1 MPAERRSLRSNS
13 KSDSSSSA
21 NGEKARSTSQNSSS
35 NKDKVAP
42 TRATASKTKSTK
54 AASSNN
60 TSNSGMGEQR
70 DQPRTNGSEPTEN
83 GLNGS
88 EDVEMGEDTAG
99 APTSSFNASKDRKGD
114 EKMTVVVPP
123 TKGSRLSGD
132 KGQDQEGDVA
142 MEGAEGDES
151 QKPEPEVDPRAK
163 AIQGWCSC
171 GSSNYIKTNFTL
183 LERAVAHFD
192 PRFTLRVLR
201 SISSMRKHITSD
213 VLAEVLVESYPPSS
227 PTASF
232 LLEAIGETGAF
243 ESAVAS
249 SKMDVESEK
258 TRSNSK
264 EILPEIDTY
273 LSILVQIYLYD
284 NKEIQRGAKFS
295 TSLIERLRT
304 INRRTLDSLA
314 ARVYFYYSLFFEQ
327 IAPLPPSPA
336 ATVTTIRQPLLAALR
351 TAVLRKDVDTQAT
364 VMTLLLRNYLS
375 TSHISQADLLIS
387 HNRFPQS
394 ASNNQIAR
402 YLYYLGRIRAIQLQY
417 TDAHGHLIG
426 ATRKSPSSH
435 SARGFYQSSHKLL
448 VVVELLMGD
457 IPDRAI
463 FRQPALERAMHPYFL
478 LVQAVSVGDLDG
490 FLSIVNTHST
500 TFRKDGTYTLILR
513 LRQNV
518 IKTGI
523 RMMSLSYSRISLRDI
538 CLRLGLDSEESAEY
552 IVAKAIRDGVIEATL
567 DHERGFM
574 KSKEVGDIYATREP
588 GEAFHERIRACLSLH
603 DESVKAMRFP
613 MNQHRLE
620 LKSAQEARE
629 RERELAKEI
638 QDARAVPASGLV
650 LPSRVTPATSICWQ
664 CLHNDLIS
672 IQINSQTRAYHPTR
686 RKSASP
692 FGAAVTAAQ
701 TLLKGLPKAPPG
713 ISVDPLRI
721 VGKEL
726 KFLTKNIRQLLGSGH
741 PTLDKVAKYYT
752 KSEGKHMRPLLVLLM
767 SQATAL
773 TPRHGRWSSS
783 PSYTVNDPISS
794 PSVLADTNPDLNP
807 LVSSSAEAK
816 YDFSGD
822 ENILPTQRR
831 LAEITELIHT
841 ASLLHDDVIDN
852 AVTRRSS
859 SSANLQFGNKMAV
872 LAGDFLLGRASV
884 ALARLRDPEVTE
896 LLATVIANLVEGE
909 FMQLKNTASDE
920 KNPVFT
926 DETISYYLQKTYL
939 KTASLISKSC
949 RAAALLGDSTPQV
962 VEAAYAYGRNL
973 GLAFQLVDDM
983 LDYTV
988 SDAELGKPS
997 GADLELGLATAP
1009 LLFAWKQNPELGP
1022 LVGRKF
1028 SREGDVQRAREL
1040 VYQSNGVEKTRVLAQ
1055 EYADKAKA
1063 AISSFP
1069 DSEAKDGL
1077 LQMCEKTMNRRK

>member
-1 MPAERRSLRSNS
+1 
-13 KSDSSSSA
+13 
-21 NGEKARSTSQNSSS
+21 
-35 NKDKVAP
+35 
-42 TRATASKTKSTK
+42 
-54 AASSNN
+54 
-60 TSNSGMGEQR
+60 
-70 DQPRTNGSEPTEN
+70 
-83 GLNGS
+83 
-88 EDVEMGEDTAG
+88 
-99 APTSSFNASKDRKGD
+99 
-114 EKMTVVVPP
+114 
-123 TKGSRLSGD
+123 
-132 KGQDQEGDVA
+132 
-142 MEGAEGDES
+142 
-151 QKPEPEVDPRAK
+151 
-163 AIQGWCSC
+163 
-171 GSSNYIKTNFTL
+171 
-183 LERAVAHFD
+183 
-192 PRFTLRVLR
+192 
-201 SISSMRKHITSD
+201 MRKHITSD

-227 PTASF
+227 STVSF

-243 ESAVAS
+243 ESAVVS

-258 TRSNSK
+258 TKSSSK

-295 TSLIERLRT
+295 MSLIERLRT

-435 SARGFYQSSHKLL
+435 SARGFYQASHKLL

-603 DESVKAMRFP
+603 DESVKV
-613 MNQHRLE
+613 
-620 LKSAQEARE
+620 S
-629 RERELAKEI
+629 
-638 QDARAVPASGLV
+638 
-650 LPSRVTPATSICWQ
+650 SILTHC
-664 CLHNDLIS
+664 
-672 IQINSQTRAYHPTR
+672 
-686 RKSASP
+686 
-692 FGAAVTAAQ
+692 
-701 TLLKGLPKAPPG
+701 
-713 ISVDPLRI
+713 SV
-721 VGKEL
+721 
-726 KFLTKNIRQLLGSGH
+726 
-741 PTLDKVAKYYT
+741 
-752 KSEGKHMRPLLVLLM
+752 
-767 SQATAL
+767 
-773 TPRHGRWSSS
+773 
-783 PSYTVNDPISS
+783 
-794 PSVLADTNPDLNP
+794 SVL
-807 LVSSSAEAK
+807 V
-816 YDFSGD
+816 
-822 ENILPTQRR
+822 QW
-831 LAEITELIHT
+831 
-841 ASLLHDDVIDN
+841 
-852 AVTRRSS
+852 TR
-859 SSANLQFGNKMAV
+859 
-872 LAGDFLLGRASV
+872 
-884 ALARLRDPEVTE
+884 
-896 LLATVIANLVEGE
+896 
-909 FMQLKNTASDE
+909 
-920 KNPVFT
+920 
-926 DETISYYLQKTYL
+926 
-939 KTASLISKSC
+939 
-949 RAAALLGDSTPQV
+949 
-962 VEAAYAYGRNL
+962 
-973 GLAFQLVDDM
+973 
-983 LDYTV
+983 
-988 SDAELGKPS
+988 
-997 GADLELGLATAP
+997 
-1009 LLFAWKQNPELGP
+1009 
-1022 LVGRKF
+1022 
-1028 SREGDVQRAREL
+1028 
-1040 VYQSNGVEKTRVLAQ
+1040 
-1055 EYADKAKA
+1055 
-1063 AISSFP
+1063 
-1069 DSEAKDGL
+1069 
-1077 LQMCEKTMNRRK
+1077 

>member
-1 MPAERRSLRSNS
+1 
-13 KSDSSSSA
+13 
-21 NGEKARSTSQNSSS
+21 
-35 NKDKVAP
+35 
-42 TRATASKTKSTK
+42 
-54 AASSNN
+54 
-60 TSNSGMGEQR
+60 MGEQR
-70 DQPRTNGSEPTEN
+70 DQPCTNGSEPTEN

-142 MEGAEGDES
+142 MEGAEGDET

-163 AIQGWCSC
+163 AIQD
-171 GSSNYIKTNFTL
+171 IKTNFTL

-273 LSILVQIYLYD
+273 LSILVQIFLYD

-327 IAPLPPSPA
+327 ITPLPPSPA
-336 ATVTTIRQPLLAALR
+336 ATVTMIRQPLLAALR

-638 QDARAVPASGLV
+638 QD
-650 LPSRVTPATSICWQ
+650 
-664 CLHNDLIS
+664 
-672 IQINSQTRAYHPTR
+672 
-686 RKSASP
+686 
-692 FGAAVTAAQ
+692 
-701 TLLKGLPKAPPG
+701 
-713 ISVDPLRI
+713 
-721 VGKEL
+721 
-726 KFLTKNIRQLLGSGH
+726 
-741 PTLDKVAKYYT
+741 
-752 KSEGKHMRPLLVLLM
+752 
-767 SQATAL
+767 
-773 TPRHGRWSSS
+773 
-783 PSYTVNDPISS
+783 
-794 PSVLADTNPDLNP
+794 
-807 LVSSSAEAK
+807 
-816 YDFSGD
+816 GD
-822 ENILPTQRR
+822 M
-831 LAEITELIHT
+831 
-841 ASLLHDDVIDN
+841 DD
-852 AVTRRSS
+852 
-859 SSANLQFGNKMAV
+859 
-872 LAGDFLLGRASV
+872 
-884 ALARLRDPEVTE
+884 E
-896 LLATVIANLVEGE
+896 
-909 FMQLKNTASDE
+909 
-920 KNPVFT
+920 
-926 DETISYYLQKTYL
+926 
-939 KTASLISKSC
+939 
-949 RAAALLGDSTPQV
+949 
-962 VEAAYAYGRNL
+962 
-973 GLAFQLVDDM
+973 
-983 LDYTV
+983 
-988 SDAELGKPS
+988 DA
-997 GADLELGLATAP
+997 GAD
-1009 LLFAWKQNPELGP
+1009 F
-1022 LVGRKF
+1022 
-1028 SREGDVQRAREL
+1028 D
-1040 VYQSNGVEKTRVLAQ
+1040 
-1055 EYADKAKA
+1055 
-1063 AISSFP
+1063 AI
-1069 DSEAKDGL
+1069 
-1077 LQMCEKTMNRRK
+1077 